1 MALNS
6 VNIMGNLVADPEIRR
21 TANNLPVANFRI
33 AVARNFKNSDGEYDT
48 DFFNCVTFGNGAEF
62 LEKYFS
68 KGDSVIVS
76 GALSTNKWTDKNGN
90 NRTDTNIVATSVYFG
105 MKKANT
111 EKPTDNKNKYK
122 RK

>member
-1 MALNS
+1 MSLNS
-6 VNIMGNLVADPEIRR
+6 VNIMGNLVADPDIRK
-21 TANNLPVANFRI
+21 TANDIPVANFRI

-48 DFFNCVTFGNGAEF
+48 DFFNCVTFGSGAEF

-90 NRTDTNIVATSVYFG
+90 NRTETNIVATNVYFG
-105 MKKANT
+105 MRKANN
-111 EKPTDNKNKYK
+111 EKPTDSKNKYK